1 MKGTYQDEAAV
12 IESQLEL
19 EVSLFMLLENTVG
32 FSCIIPAGIFGNQIN
47 LEIKLGLNIR
57 GVM

>member
-1 MKGTYQDEAAV
+1 MKGTYQDEATV

-19 EVSLFMLLENTVG
+19 EVSLFVLLENTLE
-32 FSCIIPAGIFGNQIN
+32 FSCIIPAGIFGNHLN
-47 LEIKLGLNIR
+47 LNIR